1 MGVVRDHGGRH
12 GAPDLDIRVGED
24 VAASQPPA
32 HAPSR
37 PLLLGVKPDL
47 VSPGVTGAE
56 VTRLGGQLG
65 IIQGI
70 CLLRGPFNRTS
81 QIRHLHNK
89 LKESPFLYFA
99 NVDHMSA
106 GGRCALS

>member
-1 MGVVRDHGGRH
+1 M
-12 GAPDLDIRVGED
+12 GED

-32 HAPSR
+32 HAPSF
-37 PLLLGVKPDL
+37 LGVKPDL

-65 IIQGI
+65 IIQGV

-106 GGRCALS
+106 GVLSLDRCGACH